1 MKSKKLRKSSLNF
14 WWGGWVFPPLV
25 QWFFSCAVLPPSV
38 IHRGSGYF
46 SDLTWNVQSPDEN
59 NTPTRDAYKSST
71 HLPKLSHVTPLPVDV
86 RDFVLSLKTNQNI
99 QLNCPA
105 NRGGRL
111 ISLSLLIFFFKHP
124 FEELFSLNW
133 QSQRVFCV
141 GQEILKPS
149 WCRVEKKKS
158 MVRN

>member
-1 MKSKKLRKSSLNF
+1 MKSKKPRKSSLNF
-14 WWGGWVFPPLV
+14 WWGGRVFQPLV

-38 IHRGSGYF
+38 IQRGSGYV
-46 SDLTWNVQSPDEN
+46 SEN

-124 FEELFSLNW
+124 FEELFSLKW

-149 WCRVEKKKS
+149 WCRVGKKKS